1 MNNETN
7 ETSMAS
13 VFGEVIS
20 TYTRAEA
27 IADGGLVDVSSMARE
42 AGLCIPVAVTAA
54 VWEDCIVWTE
64 RDNAHQTYQDQSGRL
79 WDVLFMAAQ
88 AAKACAANNDR
99 LQFQLYRVP
108 RDGCST
114 EPTLMTL
121 KLMVGPGD
129 QGEPV
134 TTILLPNE
142 D

>member
-1 MNNETN
+1 MCNKPN

-27 IADGGLVDVSSMARE
+27 IVDGVLVDVSRMAKE
-42 AGLCIPVAVTAA
+42 AGFCIPVAITAA
-54 VWEDCIVWTE
+54 VWEDCIAWRE
-64 RDNAHQTYQDQSGRL
+64 SDNARQTYQDQSGRL
-79 WDVLFMAAQ
+79 WDVLFMAAH
-88 AAKACAANNDR
+88 AAKACAGNNDR
-99 LQFQLYRVP
+99 LQFQLYRVA

-129 QGEPV
+129 EGEPV
-134 TTILLPNE
+134 TAILLPNE